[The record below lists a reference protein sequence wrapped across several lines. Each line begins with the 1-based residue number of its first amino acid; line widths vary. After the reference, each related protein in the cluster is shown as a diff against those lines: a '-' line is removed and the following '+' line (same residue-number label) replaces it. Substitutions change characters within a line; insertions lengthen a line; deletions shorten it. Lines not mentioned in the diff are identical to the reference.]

1 MLKLLTASVFLFLF
15 TTNGFAA
22 VATVSGNC
30 TKQSCIIGTAP
41 DNSLQSNT
49 YGCKTSSEICYY
61 GGTSSG
67 GTVSTTYSA
76 TYCTSCNTG
85 YELKT
90 YTSVSQSARGCTVTY
105 DLCVPKCPSECP
117 NDTSYSD
124 AGNGKQ
130 VTCSKTVVPYQCS
143 YRCANNY
150 YGNGVTCSLCP
161 GSGKSLAGNNRT
173 ITGCYVEAGYKGSNT
188 AGDYE
193 YTGRCY
199 YSV

>member
-15 TTNGFAA
+15 TTNVFAA

-49 YGCKTSSEICYY
+49 YGCRTSSEICYY

-76 TYCTSCNTG
+76 TYCTSCNDG

-90 YTSVSQSARGCTVTY
+90 YTSTSQSARGCTVTY

-130 VTCSKTVVPYQCS
+130 VKCSKTSVPYQCS

-161 GSGKSLAGNNRT
+161 GSGKSMAGNNRT
-173 ITGCYVEAGYKGSNT
+173 ITGCYVEAGYTGSNT

>member
-30 TKQSCIIGTAP
+30 TKQSCTIGVANDT
-41 DNSLQSNT
+41 SLRSNT

-61 GGTSSG
+61 GGTASG
-67 GTVSTTYSA
+67 GTVSTTYQA
-76 TYCTSCNTG
+76 TYCTSCNDG

-90 YTSVSQSARGCTVTY
+90 YISESQFARGCTVTY

-130 VTCSKTVVPYQCS
+130 VICSKTSVPYQCS

-150 YGNGVTCSLCP
+150 YGDGVTCSLCP
-161 GSGKSLAGNNRT
+161 GSGKSLAGNNST
-173 ITGCYVEAGYKGSNT
+173 ITNCYVEAGYTDSNT
-188 AGDYE
+188 AGKYE

-199 YSV
+199 YSA